1 MFQKDFPLFTSH
13 PETIYLDSAS
23 TAQKPQKV
31 IDALTN
37 ILTHSYANIHRWA
50 YDLSEKAEVL
60 YEGSKEKVRLFLSA
74 SSKHEIIYT
83 YNATY
88 AINFLARSLVKSGML
103 VKWDRILLSVLD
115 HHANIVPWQIIA
127 EEYGIIIDWIGVTP
141 EGRLDLSD
149 LESKIVGSR
158 LVSVTAASNVTGAIT
173 NIAKIRDI
181 VKKDDSKRLLVID
194 GSQAFPHFAVDVVD
208 LDIDFFI
215 ATGHK
220 VMSDTG
226 IGILYGKKT
235 LLQKMNPALCGGGAI
250 NFVTQEG
257 YEAAGL
263 PYRHEPG
270 TPHIA
275 WAASLLAALEY
286 IESIGGYSV
295 IEAYEKE
302 LVEYTL
308 SKIATL
314 PHEIR
319 LIGPKDSES
328 RLGVFAFAFSNRH
341 PGDVAEMLAE
351 KGICVR
357 VWHHCTEPLHQY
369 FGLQATLR
377 MSLYIYNTKEDID
390 TFFSMLK
397 SVTWL

>member
-31 IDALTN
+31 IDSLTD
-37 ILTHSYANIHRWA
+37 IFTHSYANIHRWA

-88 AINFLARSLVKSGML
+88 AMNFLARSLVKSSML
-103 VKWDRILLSVLD
+103 VKWDRVLLSVLD
-115 HHANIVPWQIIA
+115 HHANIVPWQILA

-149 LESKIVGSR
+149 LESKIAGSR

-173 NIAKIRDI
+173 DIAKIRDI
-181 VKKDDSKRLLVID
+181 VKKDESKRLLVID

-235 LLQKMNPALCGGGAI
+235 LLQKINPALCGGGAI
-250 NFVTQEG
+250 NFVTQEW

-319 LIGPKDSES
+319 LIGPKDSER
-328 RLGVFAFAFSNRH
+328 RLGVFAFAFSNYH

-390 TFFSMLK
+390 SFFSMLK

>member
-1 MFQKDFPLFTSH
+1 MFRQDFPVFQVY

-31 IDALTN
+31 IDA
-37 ILTHSYANIHRWA
+37 ISGIFTHSYANIHRGA
-50 YDLSEKAEVL
+50 YDLSEKAEIL
-60 YEGSKEKVRLFLSA
+60 YEASKEKVRVFLGA
-74 SSKHEIIYT
+74 VSKHEIIYT

-88 AINFLARSLVKSGML
+88 AFNLLARSLVKSGML
-103 VKWDRILLSVLD
+103 VRGDRILLSLLD

-127 EEYGIIIDWIGVTP
+127 EEYGIIIDWISVTP
-141 EGRLDLSD
+141 EGRLDLAD
-149 LESKIVGSR
+149 LESKISGSR
-158 LVSVTAASNVTGAIT
+158 LVSVTAASNVTGAISD
-173 NIAKIRDI
+173 IAKIRDI
-181 VKKDDSKRLLVID
+181 VKKDDSKKFLVID

-220 VMSDTG
+220 IMSDTG
-226 IGILYGKKT
+226 IGILYGKKS
-235 LLQKMNPALCGGGAI
+235 LLQKMSPALSGGGSI
-250 NFVTQEG
+250 NSVTQEW
-257 YEAAGL
+257 YEPAGL

-286 IESIGGYSV
+286 IESIWGYTA
-295 IEAYEKE
+295 IEIYEQD
-302 LVEYTL
+302 LIEYTL

-319 LIGPKDSES
+319 LIGPKDGRN
-328 RLGVFAFAFSNRH
+328 RLWVFAFAFSNRH
-341 PGDVAEMLAE
+341 PSDVAEMLAE
-351 KGICVR
+351 KWICVR
-357 VWHHCTEPLHQY
+357 VGHHCTEPLHQY

-377 MSLYIYNTKEDID
+377 MSLYVYNTREDID
-390 TFFSMLK
+390 RFFEELI
-397 SVTWL
+397 

>member
-115 HHANIVPWQIIA
+115 HHANIVPWQILA

-319 LIGPKDSES
+319 LIGPKDSER
-328 RLGVFAFAFSNRH
+328 RLGVFAFAFSNCH